1 MKRKSFCIP
10 FAVVAVWLVVMTA
23 SVGHA
28 KDGVGKLLS
37 NLSGSGAARVR
48 AQAALA
54 LSSFDD
60 NPAVVKAL
68 VRALED
74 SHVMVRSSAA
84 RALMAIAPPDAFGAL
99 CRIGSQEKEPFARNW
114 IQKAAARSAGASSK
128 VLVNVDGLECVGTDN
143 HMMVSQKL
151 RSAFLQKLF
160 VYDGYSIGV
169 SLDFSGD
176 GTSEQGDA
184 VELDIVG
191 SFTVDGG
198 KQATT
203 GKLDVRA
210 VTKDGFVVW
219 STVIEILDAV
229 QGKAPE
235 IKDPFA
241 DEFTIREEG
250 EDARLVAAGEA
261 GTRAATRLNVELRGV
276 E

>member
-1 MKRKSFCIP
+1 MNRKSFRIP

-23 SVGHA
+23 SVCHA
-28 KDGVGKLLS
+28 KVGVGKLLS
-37 NLSGSGAARVR
+37 NLSGSGAARIR

-54 LSSFDD
+54 LSSFDH

-74 SHVMVRSSAA
+74 PHVMVRSSAA
-84 RALMAIAPPDAFGAL
+84 RALMAIAPAEAFADI
-99 CRIGSQEKEPFARNW
+99 CRIGAQEKEPFALNW
-114 IQKAAARSAGASSK
+114 IQKAAARSAGASTK
-128 VLVNVDGLECVGTDN
+128 VLVNVDGLECVGADN
-143 HMMVSQKL
+143 RMMVSQKL

-160 VYDGYSIGV
+160 AYDGYSIGV

-176 GTSEQGDA
+176 ASADEGAG

-191 SFTVDGG
+191 SFTVDGN
-198 KQATT
+198 KQATS

-210 VTKDGFVVW
+210 VTTEGFVVW
-219 STVIEILDAV
+219 STVIETLDVV

-250 EDARLVAAGEA
+250 EDARLVAATEA